1 MVPGPGVQIL
11 VFLTD
16 AFCLMILISC
26 KMPLLLF
33 TSFHDFSCSFT
44 LTYAFFISTKV
55 ISHHGNVKL
64 FELTSDFD

>member
-1 MVPGPGVQIL
+1 MVPGLGVQIL
-11 VFLTD
+11 VFFTD
-16 AFCLMILISC
+16 AFCPLILISC
-26 KMPLLLF
+26 KMPLLLVP
-33 TSFHDFSCSFT
+33 SSHDSSCPFT